1 MRLNLHAQSTLIPA
15 VELESRCAV
24 AYHFH
29 RARRQQRQEAPPH
42 YLEATQKSF
51 QTPAAKSKPRPP
63 LSKAKS
69 KEENEMRDTS

>member
-24 AYHFH
+24 GYHFH
-29 RARRQQRQEAPPH
+29 RARRQQRQRSSTTLVGSYTEKLPNPGS
-42 YLEATQKSF
+42 KI
-51 QTPAAKSKPRPP
+51 QTTPT

-69 KEENEMRDTS
+69 KEENEMRDRS